1 MLQLQYY
8 NSKLTKSQI
17 DGILNN
23 FNIKYT
29 TVKNEIDSKLNNLL
43 KLFMDDILSFLENIE
58 EISKERKKLKD
69 FENFKREYDILSMKL
84 KEKTLNEHKLES
96 DIESLQK
103 EIVYLKNEN
112 KSNKKKIISET
123 KVPTTA
129 KSKTTKNIFSNKKH
143 TKFKSESINTTL
155 DILNNTSNI
164 SNINNKNNNNG
175 NNIMNTAKKINKA
188 KTKIIIP
195 NKNIE
200 RTAKK
205 KTRKENGPKEKKY
218 LSPDLIT
225 LNKNKIIDNSNKIDK
240 TIQKIKQ
247 YNMNRNNIRIKR
259 MQNFKLAKNKNKF
272 KTKIKTDNLGQK
284 KNSRNYNTKE
294 KEDDLEKKE
303 TFEPDKFLSLAESIP
318 INDDINLNNYS
329 EDDDNQSKNNSSCSI
344 SEEVDS
350 ENIES
355 VDDEIKELE
364 EDENNILMIMKQI
377 KELSLNPMAI

>member
-29 TVKNEIDSKLNNLL
+29 TVKNEIDSKFNNLL

-69 FENFKREYDILSMKL
+69 FENFKREYDILSSKL
-84 KEKTLNEHKLES
+84 KEKTLNEHKLEN

-103 EIVYLKNEN
+103 EILYLKNEN
-112 KSNKKKIISET
+112 KSHKKKISEKKIS
-123 KVPTTA
+123 TTS

-143 TKFKSESINTTL
+143 IKLKSESINTTF
-155 DILNNTSNI
+155 DNINNTSNI
-164 SNINNKNNNNG
+164 SNINNTYG
-175 NNIMNTAKKINKA
+175 NNIINTSKKINKA

-200 RTAKK
+200 KTVKK
-205 KTRKENGPKEKKY
+205 QTKKENGQKDKKY
-218 LSPDLIT
+218 FSPDLIT

-247 YNMNRNNIRIKR
+247 YNMNRNNIRIKKI
-259 MQNFKLAKNKNKF
+259 QNIKFAKYKNKF
-272 KTKIKTDNLGQK
+272 KTKIKTDNITGQK
-284 KNSRNYNTKE
+284 KNSRNYNTKG
-294 KEDDLEKKE
+294 KEDNLEKKE
-303 TFEPDKFLSLAESIP
+303 TFEPDKFLSLVESIP

-329 EDDDNQSKNNSSCSI
+329 EDDENQSKNNNSSSI
-344 SEEVDS
+344 SEEVNS
-350 ENIES
+350 ENIEN
-355 VDDEIKELE
+355 VDNEIKELE